1 MLTNVFIVEVY
12 PPDLILGECGNIKID
27 PNQDN
32 PYSDLEDL
40 EQDQGEEI
48 FVILKHEE
56 KKPFAINES
65 NIN

>member
-48 FVILKHEE
+48 FVILKT
-56 KKPFAINES
+56 
-65 NIN
+65 